1 MPDLVVSLFV
11 CNPGGLLFSREG
23 EVWGGAGGDCEEG
36 GGRGNCGQDVICE
49 RGIKA
54 NKKFLGLLGCLLEDT
69 SSVPST
75 HSKQLTN
82 HLKHASG
89 DPEP

>member
-1 MPDLVVSLFV
+1 M
-11 CNPGGLLFSREG
+11 GGEG
-23 EVWGGAGGDCEEG
+23 RGGDCEEG
-36 GGRGNCGQDVICE
+36 GGRGNCGQDVIICE